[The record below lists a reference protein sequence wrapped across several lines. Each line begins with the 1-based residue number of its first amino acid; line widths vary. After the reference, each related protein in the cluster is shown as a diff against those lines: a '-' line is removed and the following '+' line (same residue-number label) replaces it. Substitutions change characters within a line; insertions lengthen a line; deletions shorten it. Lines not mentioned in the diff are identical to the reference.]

1 MSWLVTG
8 GAGYIGSH
16 VVQAFID
23 AGIDTEVLDDFST
36 GERKFIP
43 EGVQAY
49 EGSLLDQNFLGRVF
63 KSRFEGVVHL
73 AGYKYAGESV
83 SRPLHTYA
91 QNVTGTLNLLSAVE
105 NANVE
110 NFVFS
115 SSAAVYGTPLVER
128 VTEET
133 ELSPESPYGESKL
146 IGEWLV
152 RNQAKSSGLKATS
165 LRYFNVVGS
174 GLRKIPDL
182 SPYNLFPLIFRALD
196 NGLVPHINGDDFD
209 TPDGTCVRD
218 YVHVADIARAH
229 VSAARSLQ
237 ANIQLDQTYN
247 LGAGVGTSVREIMN
261 AARKATGIHFT
272 PEVRGRRAGDP
283 ARIVADGTKAQID
296 LNWENTSTVDDMIE
310 SAWVAWKNWKS

>member
-16 VVQAFID
+16 VVQALLD
-23 AGIDTEVLDDFST
+23 ADMVPIVLDDFST
-36 GERKFIP
+36 GQETFVPIGVEVH
-43 EGVQAY
+43 EGT
-49 EGSLLDQNFLGRVF
+49 LLDQDFLREVF
-63 KSRFEGVVHL
+63 KKDFEGVVHL

-91 QNVTGTLNLLSAVE
+91 QNVTGTLNILSAVE
-105 NANVE
+105 NAKVE

-115 SSAAVYGTPLVER
+115 SSAAVYGTPQVER

-152 RNQAKSSGLKATS
+152 SNQAKASGLKATS

-174 GLRKIPDL
+174 GLIQIPDL
-182 SPYNLFPLIFRALD
+182 SPYNLFPLIFRALE
-196 NGLVPHINGDDFD
+196 NGNVPHINGDDFP

-237 ANIQLDQTYN
+237 AGIHLDKKYN

-261 AARKATGIHFT
+261 AASAVTGIRFT
-272 PEVRGRRAGDP
+272 PEVRGRRPGDP
-283 ARIVADGTKAQID
+283 AQIVADGTKAQID

-310 SAWVAWKNWKS
+310 TAWVAWNNWKS